1 MLLFLDAHF
10 FEKMEFYLLL
20 YTPKNMP
27 KNQGNRLWPI
37 VIPKNGLELAVVPGL
52 ASASP
57 WHEPVIKAMK
67 DIQNC

>member
-1 MLLFLDAHF
+1 
-10 FEKMEFYLLL
+10 
-20 YTPKNMP
+20 MP

-37 VIPKNGLELAVVPGL
+37 VIPKNGLELAVGPGL

-57 WHEPVIKAMK
+57 CHEPVIKAME

>member
-1 MLLFLDAHF
+1 
-10 FEKMEFYLLL
+10 
-20 YTPKNMP
+20 MP
-27 KNQGNRLWPI
+27 KTQGNRLWPI